1 MSKPELCGGIDEAG
15 RGPVIGPLIIGCVV
29 LDGEGR
35 EKLRDLKVRDSKRV
49 SPKRRAVLELEIKE
63 CAVEWG
69 LIEISPVEIDVLRK
83 RHSLNAIEAMKV
95 AEIIL
100 SLEMVPEVIYV
111 DAVDNVAEH
120 YKKRVLNHLT
130 SLNNEFIIPEI
141 VSEHKADDRY
151 IEVSSASILA
161 KVERDRI
168 VDCLKEGYG
177 DFGSGYP
184 SDDRT
189 SKFIRE
195 IIQRGEIPE
204 FVRRSWNTLEKK
216 KQMKLGEF

>member
-1 MSKPELCGGIDEAG
+1 MSGPELSGGIDEAG

-29 LDGEGR
+29 LNGEGR
-35 EKLRDLKVRDSKRV
+35 EKLKDLNVRDSKRV
-49 SPKRRAVLELEIKE
+49 SPKRRALLEPEIKKY
-63 CAVEWG
+63 AIEWG
-69 LIEISPVEIDVLRK
+69 LIEISPKEIDVLRG

-100 SLEMVPEVIYV
+100 TLESVPEVIYV
-111 DAVDNVAEH
+111 DAVDNGADY
-120 YKKRVLNHLT
+120 YKRRVLDYLT

-151 IEVSSASILA
+151 IEVSAASILA

-184 SDDRT
+184 SDERT
-189 SKFIRE
+189 SRFISE
-195 IIQRGEIPE
+195 IIRRGEIPE
-204 FVRRSWNTLEKK
+204 FVRKSWNTLERG

>member
-1 MSKPELCGGIDEAG
+1 MSEPELRGGIDEAG

-29 LDGEGR
+29 LDREGR
-35 EKLRDLKVRDSKRV
+35 EKLGDLNVRDSKRV
-49 SPKRRAVLELEIKE
+49 SPKRRARLEPEIKKH
-63 CAVEWG
+63 AVEWG
-69 LIEISPVEIDVLRK
+69 LIEIPPVEIDVLRK

-100 SLEMVPEVIYV
+100 SLEKVPGVIYV
-111 DAVDNVAEH
+111 DAVDNGADF
-120 YKKRVLNHLT
+120 YRKRVLDYLT
-130 SLNNEFIIPEI
+130 SMNNGFIIPEI
-141 VSEHKADDRY
+141 ISEHKADDRY

-168 VDCLKEGYG
+168 VECLRNEYG

-189 SKFIRE
+189 TEFIKGIIRE
-195 IIQRGEIPE
+195 GEIPE
-204 FVRRSWNTLEKK
+204 FVRRSWNTLDKG
-216 KQMKLGEF
+216 KQTKLGEF